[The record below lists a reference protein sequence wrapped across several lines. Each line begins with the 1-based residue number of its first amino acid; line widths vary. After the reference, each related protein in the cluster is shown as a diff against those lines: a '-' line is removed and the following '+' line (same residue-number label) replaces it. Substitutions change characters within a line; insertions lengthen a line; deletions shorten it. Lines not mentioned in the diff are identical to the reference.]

1 MVNSPLPILS
11 TSSERLRSSELE
23 ITSNP
28 SNPSIEIERVVRVF
42 GRSYRDGLPP
52 GFFLIYL
59 VTKIFLYLSLNL

>member
-11 TSSERLRSSELE
+11 TSSERLRSSELA